1 MLDLLTSLIHGV
13 VFVLEI
19 ACMPLVL
26 WNTGGSSLQ
35 CDLASEGFL
44 GNVNQLEEYCRD
56 KNFHA
61 WFETSA
67 KENIGIDEAARSLVG
82 KVLTSVLYFCVC
94 VYVLRAWCFLCSP
107 LVLIP
112 VCKYQLF
119 VV

>member
-1 MLDLLTSLIHGV
+1 MLLKNGVSL
-13 VFVLEI
+13 
-19 ACMPLVL
+19 
-26 WNTGGSSLQ
+26 LQ

-82 KVLTSVLYFCVC
+82 KVSRGSGNHLTYCVLIKD
-94 VYVLRAWCFLCSP
+94 LCS
-107 LVLIP
+107 
-112 VCKYQLF
+112 F
-119 VV
+119 

>member
-1 MLDLLTSLIHGV
+1 M
-13 VFVLEI
+13 
-19 ACMPLVL
+19 
-26 WNTGGSSLQ
+26 Q

-82 KVLTSVLYFCVC
+82 KVRETRERARDRSDVCVC
-94 VYVLRAWCFLCSP
+94 HV
-107 LVLIP
+107 
-112 VCKYQLF
+112 
-119 VV
+119 

>member
-1 MLDLLTSLIHGV
+1 MGHVLL
-13 VFVLEI
+13 
-19 ACMPLVL
+19 
-26 WNTGGSSLQ
+26 SLQ

-82 KVLTSVLYFCVC
+82 KVLTSVLHFCVC
-94 VYVLRAWCFLCSP
+94 VCAQS
-107 LVLIP
+107 LVL
-112 VCKYQLF
+112 LM
-119 VV
+119 